1 MTVLQGSGTMSGTL
15 PVLATAA
22 RLDDATGRF
31 TLSDSVL
38 ALAARR
44 LRRGDGPLDTVLVA
58 SDASHALLL
67 RLPSAFSLVGVVA
80 EQSLAFVPPTEGIAI
95 VTGVDEALTAIEDS
109 DWVIVDPAR
118 GRVVVNPQ
126 AEEIAR
132 LQNARHL
139 RPSVLLGASHT
150 PARTLGGRTI
160 AVWARVSHTADL
172 ELALA
177 NGADGI
183 VIEEDSELLTLA
195 SDNAEDMDEAML
207 QRLTAAADAMGA
219 GEVCIAASME
229 TVHPR
234 TIVLLAA
241 RCRLS
246 WAIPPDSLPFSVSE
260 VYREMNAL
268 IDAEEDEG
276 MTAFLPR
283 LAAIVSQ
290 APEVNGSDDP
300 SLMDFDEALWI
311 AETLPQSAG
320 FLPPVVRVVLPRQRE
335 DSSVLEAALAMGV
348 MGVVVTADEI
358 ESTKDIIRQ
367 AEN

>member
-1 MTVLQGSGTMSGTL
+1 MTVLQGSGTMSGTM

-22 RLDDATGRF
+22 RIDDVSGRF

-67 RLPSAFSLVGVVA
+67 RLPPAFTLVGVVA
-80 EQSLAFVPPTEGIAI
+80 EQSLAFVPPMEGIAL
-95 VTGVDEALTAIEDS
+95 VSGVDEALTAIQDS

-160 AVWARVSHTADL
+160 AVWARVNDNADVDAAL
-172 ELALA
+172 EK
-177 NGADGI
+177 GADGI
-183 VIEEDSELLTLA
+183 LIEEGSALLTA
-195 SDNAEDMDEAML
+195 RDDETEDIDDMIMT
-207 QRLTAAADAMGA
+207 RLLAAADAMGA
-219 GEVCIAASME
+219 GEVCIAARMDF
-229 TVHPR
+229 VHPR
-234 TIVLLAA
+234 TIVTLAA

-246 WAIPPDSLPFSVSE
+246 WALPPDSLPFSVSE
-260 VYREMNAL
+260 MYQELNAL
-268 IDAEEDEG
+268 IDTEEDEG
-276 MTAFLPR
+276 NAAFLPR
-283 LAAIVSQ
+283 LAAVVSQ
-290 APEVNGSDDP
+290 APAVSGADDP
-300 SLMDFDEALWI
+300 SLLDFDEALWI
-311 AETLPQSAG
+311 AETLPDSAG
-320 FLPPVVRVVLPRQRE
+320 FLPPIVRVILPRKTE
-335 DSSVLEAALAMGV
+335 GTTALDAALAMGV
-348 MGVVVTADEI
+348 TGVIVATDEI
-358 ESTKDIIRQ
+358 QATKDNIRQ

>member
-1 MTVLQGSGTMSGTL
+1 MTILQGSGTTSGTM

-22 RLDDATGRF
+22 RLDDVTGRF

-44 LRRGDGPLDTVLVA
+44 LRRGDGPLDPVLIA
-58 SDASHALLL
+58 SDAAHALLL
-67 RLPSAFSLVGVVA
+67 RLPSAFTLVGVVA
-80 EQSLAFVPPTEGIAI
+80 EKSLAFVPPTEGIALI
-95 VTGVDEALTAIEDS
+95 SGVEEALTAIQDS

-139 RPSVLLGASHT
+139 RPSILLGASHT

-160 AVWARVSHTADL
+160 TVWARVGPAEDL

-183 VIEEDSELLTLA
+183 LIDEDSELLALP
-195 SDNAEDMDEAML
+195 SEYAEDMDEVML
-207 QRLTAAADAMGA
+207 KRLMAAADAMGA
-219 GEVCIAASME
+219 GEVCIAAGLE
-229 TVHPR
+229 TISPR
-234 TIVLLAA
+234 TIVSLAA

-246 WAIPPDSLPFSVSE
+246 WAVPPDRLPVSVSE
-260 VYREMNAL
+260 MYRELNTL
-268 IDAEEDEG
+268 IDIEEDEG
-276 MTAFLPR
+276 KAAFLPR
-283 LAAIVSQ
+283 LAAIVSK
-290 APEVNGSDDP
+290 APEVSGEDDP
-300 SLMDFDEALWI
+300 SLLDFDEALWI
-311 AETLPQSAG
+311 AETLPDSAG
-320 FLPPVVRVVLPRQRE
+320 FLPPVVRVVLPQPMK
-335 DSSVLEAALAMGV
+335 DFGTLEAALAMGII
-348 MGVVVTADEI
+348 GVVVTASEI
-358 ESTKDIIRQ
+358 EATKDTIRQ

>member
-1 MTVLQGSGTMSGTL
+1 M

-38 ALAARR
+38 SLAARR

-58 SDASHALLL
+58 RDASHALLL

-80 EQSLAFVPPTEGIAI
+80 ENSLAFVPPTEGIAL
-95 VTGVDEALTAIEDS
+95 VSGVDEALTQIQDS

-139 RPSVLLGASHT
+139 RPSILLGAAHT
-150 PARTLGGRTI
+150 PARTLSGRTI
-160 AVWARVSHTADL
+160 AVWSRVLNTADMERAL
-172 ELALA
+172 EC
-177 NGADGI
+177 GADGI
-183 VIEEDSELLTLA
+183 LIEEGSEIFTLPPDAGEDADAAILRRLL
-195 SDNAEDMDEAML
+195 
-207 QRLTAAADAMGA
+207 AAADAMGA
-219 GEVCIAASME
+219 GEVCIAAGVD

-234 TIVLLAA
+234 TVITLAA

-246 WAIPPDSLPFSVSE
+246 WAIPPERLPVSVSE
-260 VYREMNAL
+260 MYRELNAL
-268 IDAEEDEG
+268 IDVEEDEG
-276 MTAFLPR
+276 NAAFLPR
-283 LAAIVSQ
+283 LAAIVSK
-290 APEVNGSDDP
+290 APEVSGADDP
-300 SLMDFDEALWI
+300 SLLDFDEALWVGD
-311 AETLPQSAG
+311 TLPNSIG
-320 FLPPVVRVVLPRQRE
+320 FLPPVVRVVLPRHGK
-335 DSSVLEAALAMGV
+335 DSSMLEAALAMGV
-348 MGVVVTADEI
+348 MGVIVTADEI
-358 ESTKDIIRQ
+358 EATKDIIRQ